1 METVIESMLQ
11 QMKEKGLG
19 DHLTAARRLLDY
31 QSEK

>member
-1 METVIESMLQ
+1 METVKESMLQ

-19 DHLTAARRLLDY
+19 DYLIAARKLLDY